1 MCCLTDCF
9 YLCYTM
15 KRVVPFLVSL
25 SLAINLSAQSD
36 GGCDVTPSL
45 NKAVVSF
52 VKNNIGK
59 SVGRGECWDLA
70 AEALK
75 AASAKW
81 DGAYDFGKKTDP
93 KTECIYEGDIIQ
105 FENVE
110 LVYEKNKAF
119 YRESMTHHTAVVLK
133 VISKNKFI
141 IADQNTRFSGKK
153 VDTRELV
160 LSSIAK
166 GNYTFFRPKN

>member
-1 MCCLTDCF
+1 
-9 YLCYTM
+9 M
-15 KRVVPFLVSL
+15 KRVIPFLISL
-25 SLAINLSAQSD
+25 SLSINLSAQT
-36 GGCDVTPSL
+36 GTGCDKTPSL
-45 NKAVVSF
+45 NKLVISF
-52 VKNNIGK
+52 VKNNVGK

-110 LVYEKNKAF
+110 LVYEKGKAF
-119 YRESMTHHTAVVLK
+119 YRENLAHHTAVIYK
-133 VISKNKFI
+133 VKSKTKFI
-141 IADQNTRFSGKK
+141 IADQNTRFSGRK
-153 VDTRELV
+153 TGLREFD
-160 LSSIAK
+160 LSTVTK
-166 GNYTFFRPKN
+166 GSYTIFRPQN